1 MSDSGSSAANSITQ
15 VSGRGVA
22 VRGDDIDTDRVIPA
36 RFLRCVTFDGLG
48 EHAFDDDRRAANGA
62 HAFDQ
67 PAAQGA
73 EILIVNSNFGCG
85 SSREHAPQSLMRWGI
100 KGIVGESFA
109 EIFFGNCVA
118 IGIPCLVLRP
128 TDIDAL
134 QSRVESEPDSIVALD
149 LLSRRVTVGDDS
161 YLAEIA
167 DGACNSFVDGT
178 WDGTGQL
185 LQNPA
190 EIDAVRRKLPYVV
203 GFASNS
209 R

>member
-1 MSDSGSSAANSITQ
+1 M
-15 VSGRGVA
+15 
-22 VRGDDIDTDRVIPA
+22 
-36 RFLRCVTFDGLG
+36 
-48 EHAFDDDRRAANGA
+48 
-62 HAFDQ
+62 
-67 PAAQGA
+67 
-73 EILIVNSNFGCG
+73 
-85 SSREHAPQSLMRWGI
+85 
-100 KGIVGESFA
+100 
-109 EIFFGNCVA
+109 
-118 IGIPCLVLRP
+118 
-128 TDIDAL
+128 